1 LDVATSY
8 SELGLTAASTDAEIK
23 VAWRRLAA
31 RWHPDRNDSPA
42 ALRKIQRINRALEQI
57 RNSRRAALEIGGE
70 TDDNSASENQAET
83 KARKGHSAKPER
95 VLHHTVR
102 ITLEDAVAGCVKVLQ
117 GELVDDC
124 AECAATGLQAHAS
137 GCPACGGAGQL
148 RQPLW
153 FGWAST
159 LVECTVCRGRGVVRQ
174 PCCACE
180 ATGKAQTRQYRC
192 RVTIPAGTRDGDL
205 LQFPSRAQSHAG
217 PYREALSVRI
227 QLQSHEFFELE
238 EDGTVRCE
246 IPVDGFAWIAN
257 RWVQVPTPAGLQQ
270 MKLRRGHL
278 GYRIK
283 GQGFPSE
290 RSGPRADCIITIVPL
305 FPEEFS
311 SKQEAQ
317 IDRLIASNSSAAR
330 TAAGIRASEWGE
342 CLEKWQSRLSPESAQ
357 DAQG

>member
-1 LDVATSY
+1 LDVSTSY

-23 VAWRRLAA
+23 AAWRRLAA

-57 RNSRRAALEIGGE
+57 RDSRRAALEPGGE
-70 TDDNSASENQAET
+70 SDENSPSEDASASE
-83 KARKGHSAKPER
+83 ARGGHSAKPER
-95 VLHHTVR
+95 ILHHTLPL
-102 ITLEDAVAGCVKVLQ
+102 TLEEAVAGCVRVLQ
-117 GELVDDC
+117 GEVVDDC
-124 AECAATGLQAHAS
+124 PECAATGLHSHAS
-137 GCPACGGAGQL
+137 QCQVCGGEGKV
-148 RQPLW
+148 RQSLW

-159 LVECTVCRGRGVVRQ
+159 LVECSACQGRGVARQ
-174 PCCACE
+174 ACGACE
-180 ATGKAQTRQYRC
+180 GTGKAQTRKYRC
-192 RVTIPAGTRDGDL
+192 RVTIPPGVRDGDL